1 MPIVSAYYKMVVP
14 SGHHRQ
20 PRNTGGVE
28 TLATQ
33 APTNVVP
40 GNPAPVVYSSLL
52 PYGGGTGN
60 AQLMFWSVVDGTNG
74 QVFPAG
80 PLNYIVGAN
89 PVTITAW
96 YFPISGPDAP
106 GGPEIIDDA
115 FSANLGDFID
125 DTFVDVT
132 SDPSLTSGAN
142 VVGEVPTTEAE
153 TLVAHSSVVSTSE
166 PFKEWIRSWNAA
178 PVSSATLNVPKGTI
192 GMAVAIYQNPPA
204 PPPPPSTIPLNIVA
218 YNRWWWIET
227 WWGHGP
233 DSGPEGVR
241 EFLVATEMADAASRA
256 SPQLRGELIDAA
268 VQQAKLGA
276 SVLKKQL
283 RASQR

>member
-1 MPIVSAYYKMVVP
+1 MPIVSAFYKMVVP

-20 PRNTGGVE
+20 PRNTGGVV

-33 APTNVVP
+33 SPTNVVP
-40 GNPAPVVYSSLL
+40 GNPAPVVYASLL

-60 AQLMFWSVVDGTNG
+60 AQLMFWSVVDGTSG

-80 PLNYIVGAN
+80 PLNYIVQTN

-96 YFPISGPDAP
+96 YFPISGPSSP

-132 SDPSLTSGAN
+132 SDPSLTSDAN
-142 VVGEVPTTEAE
+142 VVGVVPTTEAE
-153 TLVAHSSVVSTSE
+153 TLVAHSSVVSTPE
-166 PFKEWIRSWNAA
+166 PFKEWIRSWNAT
-178 PVSSATLNVPKGTI
+178 PVSGTSLNVPKNTV
-192 GMAVAIYQNPPA
+192 GMAVAIYQS
-204 PPPPPSTIPLNIVA
+204 PPPPPSGGVPINIVA
-218 YNRWWWIET
+218 YNPWWWIET

-241 EFLVATEMADAASRA
+241 DFAVAMELAASASRA
-256 SPQLRGELIDAA
+256 TPKLRGELIDAA
-268 VQQAKLGA
+268 LQQAKVGA
-276 SVLKKQL
+276 ALMKKQL
-283 RASQR
+283 RAQAR